1 MTMNGSDIK
10 TLQTVQLFHGYSSTE
25 IGQLISGA
33 EGVILEY
40 ATDEILLL
48 RGEKLRSIGIVL
60 KGRLTGVIETE
71 EGQVTVVNELNK
83 GSVFGDVLSGSSG
96 SSPVTVKTMEPS
108 RVLWIELKRILQ
120 LSGKAVDNI
129 RFLMNFIEEISDKY
143 FTLSKRVRI
152 LSERKLRIRILEYLT
167 QLKKE
172 QGTETIVLP
181 QKNRSELAD
190 FLACD
195 RAALSR
201 ELGNLQRDGYLTVHR
216 NQISINKL

>member
-1 MTMNGSDIK
+1 MNGSDIK

>member
-1 MTMNGSDIK
+1 MNGSDIK

-40 ATDEILLL
+40 STDEILLL

-143 FTLSKRVRI
+143 FTLSKRVRN
-152 LSERKLRIRILEYLT
+152 S
-167 QLKKE
+167 
-172 QGTETIVLP
+172 
-181 QKNRSELAD
+181 
-190 FLACD
+190 F
-195 RAALSR
+195 
-201 ELGNLQRDGYLTVHR
+201 
-216 NQISINKL
+216 

>member
-1 MTMNGSDIK
+1 MNGSDIK

-40 ATDEILLL
+40 STDEILLL

>member
-1 MTMNGSDIK
+1 MNGSDIK

-40 ATDEILLL
+40 STDEILLL

-152 LSERKLRIRILEYLT
+152 MSERKLRIRILEYLT

>member
-1 MTMNGSDIK
+1 MNGSDIK

-143 FTLSKRVRI
+143 FTLSKIVRI